1 MLNCVSEGWV
11 KSWSNQ
17 ILGLMILLFRGLESS
32 LVHVVLSSDRHC
44 SSVMH
49 DWDWVI
55 WGGRMGHS
63 VVNNWIVDN
72 CGGSVMN

>member
-1 MLNCVSEGWV
+1 M

-17 ILGLMILLFRGLESS
+17 ILGLMILLFSRLESS
-32 LVHVVLSSDRHC
+32 LVHMVLSGDRHS

-49 DWDWVI
+49 DWDWVK

-72 CGGSVMN
+72 RGGSVMN